1 MAKKPFSIDLLVDL
15 VKHVPEGYLG
25 WQQIHE
31 NFDVKKMNGSWK
43 SISKEVSQRGVGCK
57 GLTFF
62 DASRVSWRD
71 VCQKQTWAS
80 PQIPPIVSDGTVAG
94 PTIQELAQI
103 RKYSIDQLTCPDEI
117 QVTLRLDQSNEGC
130 LWLESFRDI
139 PNYHQVLIRLQEQNI
154 LALSDEFV
162 FDPHRVT
169 INTKLTTYLT
179 RRRQEEQEIPEA
191 IAILASHAIGVFS
204 ESQWNSL
211 FNKRQRDW
219 LLQQKQVIKITLT
232 VPFPPREHWWMRRS
246 DIDEKIA
253 LQHAKSQVKA
263 LVQARD
269 EQWKKLLDL
278 CGETIRPG
286 AKAGKTGRMQ
296 VVSRSYR
303 TQPAAR
309 RIGLPEKALL
319 AAIEQGI
326 VPAFRDPD
334 DRLRIPAS
342 TVEAFATQ
350 EELSEKIA
358 GFIVLKTRDLAV
370 ACGVHRSSMYR
381 RLQKL
386 GVSTTRATWG
396 EVRERWELPATY
408 VLYQKVLDDNWQAI
422 LQVQKAAPLP
432 QLQILQAQ
440 KAREKAEKS
449 MLRER
454 LIATF
459 PDWRH
464 EQRAKQ
470 RVKVLLGE
478 ANSGKTWAALERL
491 IASGSGWYLAP
502 LRLLAYEIYDFL
514 NRRGIACNL
523 LTGEEEVV
531 VRGAQIT
538 AATIEMFDAH
548 AKGGCV
554 VIDEVHMLGDPDRG
568 WAWTR
573 ALMEARAEEM
583 LVLGPLAVRSLVELL
598 LDAVG
603 QPFTFEQSS
612 RLVPLRMA
620 TTPYKLRDLPA
631 RTIVVAFS
639 RSTVLALKTDLEQM
653 GRKVSIV
660 YGALPP
666 EVRRRQADRFASG
679 ETEICVATD
688 AIGMGLNLP
697 ADAVCFYETKKY
709 DGKRMRPLTVME
721 VHQIGGRAGRFGL
734 AEQGVIT
741 ALNKGDLDFLRQ
753 QFEQIPSSMRQA
765 YVAPSVSDLALLPG
779 RLAARLRQWRELGSI
794 PANMRSFIKTAD
806 LEDRIEL
813 ASMLQPEE
821 EADLGLGAAVRL
833 IHAPARPESHFY
845 WRWCARAIVKG
856 DHLPSPPEPPKN
868 LASSDDLVRAEQVIA
883 CADLYLWLARTPEF
897 RSFGPCYEEVRR
909 ARYALAEHIDQALL
923 SRLDTRKR
931 CTSCGRVLPLSHHYR
946 LCENCYLDRSYDYW
960 DDDRI

>member
-1 MAKKPFSIDLLVDL
+1 MAKKPFSVDLLAEL
-15 VKHVPEGYLG
+15 VKHVPEGYLE
-25 WQQIHE
+25 WRQIHE
-31 NFDVKKMNGSWK
+31 HFDVKKMNGSWK
-43 SISKEVSQRGVGCK
+43 SISTEASQREVGCK

-71 VCQKQTWAS
+71 VCQKQKWAR
-80 PQIPPIVSDGTVAG
+80 PQIPAITSGGTVAG
-94 PTIQELAQI
+94 PTIQELAQM
-103 RKYSIDQLTCPDEI
+103 RKHRIDELTCPDEI
-117 QVTLRLDQSNEGC
+117 QAILRLDQSDEGC
-130 LWLESFRDI
+130 LWLESFGDI
-139 PNYHQVLIRLQEQNI
+139 PNYHSVLMRLQEQNI
-154 LALSDEFV
+154 LALSEKFV
-162 FDPHRVT
+162 FDPLRVT
-169 INTKLTTYLT
+169 ISTKLTAFLT
-179 RRRQEEQEIPEA
+179 RRRREEQDVSEA
-191 IAILASHAIGVFS
+191 IATLTSHVTGIFN
-204 ESQWNSL
+204 EDQWNSL
-211 FNKRQRDW
+211 FNDRQRHW
-219 LLQQKQVIKITLT
+219 LIHQKQVSKISLT
-232 VPFPPREHWWMRRS
+232 TTFPPREHWWMRRG

-253 LQHAKSQVKA
+253 LQYAKSQMKA
-263 LVQARD
+263 LVQARE

-286 AKAGKTGRMQ
+286 AKAGKTNRMQ

-309 RIGLPEKALL
+309 RIGLPEKAFL

-334 DRLRIPAS
+334 GLLRIPAS
-342 TVEAFATQ
+342 TVDAFATH
-350 EELSEKIA
+350 EELYEKIA
-358 GFIVLKTRDLAV
+358 GFIILKTRDLAV

-386 GVSTTRATWG
+386 GISTTRASWG

-408 VLYQKVLDDNWQAI
+408 VLYQKVLDDNWRAIQQAR
-422 LQVQKAAPLP
+422 KAAEEERQKL
-432 QLQILQAQ
+432 LLAQ
-440 KAREKAEKS
+440 KAREEAEKS
-449 MLRER
+449 VLREQ

-459 PDWRH
+459 PDWRR
-464 EQRAKQ
+464 EQRANQ
-470 RVKVLLGE
+470 RIKVLLGE

-491 IASGSGWYLAP
+491 IATGSGWYLAP
-502 LRLLAYEIYDFL
+502 LRLLAYEIYDAL

-538 AATIEMFDAH
+538 AATIEMFDARSR
-548 AKGGCV
+548 GGCV
-554 VIDEVHMLGDPDRG
+554 VIDEAHMLGDPDRG

-573 ALMEARAEEM
+573 ALMGARAEEM
-583 LVLGPLAVRSLVELL
+583 LVLGPLASRPLVERLL
-598 LDAVG
+598 YAVG

-612 RLVPLRMA
+612 RLIPLRMA

-639 RSTVLALKTDLEQM
+639 RGMVLALKTDLEQM

-666 EVRRRQADRFASG
+666 EVRRRQADRFACG

-709 DGKRMRPLTVME
+709 DGKRVRPLTAME

-734 AEQGVIT
+734 AEQGIIT
-741 ALNKGDLDFLRQ
+741 ALNKVDLDFLRQ
-753 QFEQIPSSMRQA
+753 QFEQTPSPIRQA
-765 YVAPSVSDLALLPG
+765 YVTPSVSDLALLPG
-779 RLAARLRQWRELGSI
+779 RLAARLRQWCELESI
-794 PANMRSFIKTAD
+794 PASMRSFIKTAD
-806 LEDRIEL
+806 LGDRIEL

-821 EADLGLGAAVRL
+821 EADLGLGAAVKL
-833 IHAPARPESHFY
+833 THAPARPESRFY

-856 DHLPSPPEPPKN
+856 DRLPSPPDPPKD

-897 RSFGPCYEEVRR
+897 RPFGPCYGEIRR
-909 ARYALAEHIDQALL
+909 ARYALAERIDQALL

-931 CTSCGRVLPLSHHYR
+931 CASCGRVLPLRHHYR
-946 LCENCYLDRSYDYW
+946 LCENCYQDRGYD
-960 DDDRI
+960 D